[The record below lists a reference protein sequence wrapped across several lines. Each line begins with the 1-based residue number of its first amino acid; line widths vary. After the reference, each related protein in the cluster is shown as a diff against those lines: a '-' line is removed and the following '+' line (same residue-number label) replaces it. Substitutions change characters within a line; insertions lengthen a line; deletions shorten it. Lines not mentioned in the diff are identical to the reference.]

1 MYEVAAWLHS
11 MNKDEL
17 WILKHLRFGVW
28 SSLQCKLAVLLFSGQ
43 KHPER
48 RRADLDYIPRG
59 HNPPLREVRA
69 GAQGVNLEGRNCG
82 GMVFAGLLIGL
93 QPHAWLAFLYS
104 PGQRNYTAYTNVERR
119 WPFYITED
127 NPSQI

>member
-48 RRADLDYIPRG
+48 RRADLNYIPRG
-59 HNPPLREVRA
+59 HKSTIE
-69 GAQGVNLEGRNCG
+69 GSQGRSSRCKPG
-82 GMVFAGLLIGL
+82 GQKLWRHGLCWLTHWLTASCLASFLIQHRPKKL
-93 QPHAWLAFLYS
+93 HSL
-104 PGQRNYTAYTNVERR
+104 
-119 WPFYITED
+119 
-127 NPSQI
+127 